1 MGGRAVVLSGAVD
14 SETVRLALSGLALGA
29 LLLALTP
36 SLAPA
41 QQATYLVDIGQSAGL
56 SSLARTLSNGGYE
69 LADGAWQPFLGWYR
83 TDWPEL
89 HVEFMTQLS
98 ESFGLLWGLSSGE
111 WGEKYQIDPAL
122 RLGFVAQA
130 YPSETSVLSLTVKT
144 ILGGQFTESPCS
156 ADYGDIGGEQT
167 VNCRLAASF
176 LPPEETLDYLVGAE
190 PTRLSI
196 SLSFRATF

>member
-1 MGGRAVVLSGAVD
+1 MGGYGLSADGM
-14 SETVRLALSGLALGA
+14 VRREAAWCRLSGLVVGA
-29 LLLALTP
+29 ICLVLAT
-36 SLAPA
+36 APAAA
-41 QQATYLVDIGQSAGL
+41 QQATFLVDIGQSAGL
-56 SSLARTLSNGGYE
+56 SSLARTLSDGGYE
-69 LADGAWQPFLGWYR
+69 LADGSWQPFLGWYR

-89 HVEFMTQLS
+89 HVDFMTQLS
-98 ESFGLLWGLSSGE
+98 ESFGLIWGVSSGE

-144 ILGGQFTESPCS
+144 ILGGQFAESPCS

-167 VNCRLAASF
+167 VNCRLAASL
-176 LPPEETLDYLVGAE
+176 LPPEDTLDYLVNAE
-190 PTRLSI
+190 PTRLSV